1 MTFRYFFG
9 INQSVSGNDYDD
21 PRAPWNQS
29 DIEYSICTECNG
41 DGGVYYNE
49 DGDELSVADYQ
60 RLSEEDQAMCIFEK
74 CPHCDGDGVIECD
87 IELYEPE
94 FEYED

>member
-1 MTFRYFFG
+1 MYDFYFPRHKE
-9 INQSVSGNDYDD
+9 VSGNDYDW
-21 PRAPWNQS
+21 PNAPWNQS
-29 DIEYSICTECNG
+29 DIAYSICSECNG
-41 DGGVYYNE
+41 DGGVYYND

-74 CPHCDGDGVIECD
+74 CPRCDGEGVVECD